1 MTLKD
6 ARPTDSHV
14 ATKSHVSRGVGSD
27 AMLDRVLYRDG
38 LMLVIDKPAGLSVH
52 RGPKGG
58 PSLEDYLDGLRYGL
72 PRRPELAHRLD
83 KDTSG
88 CLVLGRHRKA
98 LAHLGL
104 LFKHRRI
111 GKTYWAVV
119 EGGPE
124 ADEGTIDLP
133 LGRLDDRIGWWM
145 KPDPN
150 GLPSVTK
157 WTVMGR
163 AESALPSP
171 PPACG
176 GGRGGGSHEHRASGF
191 PLSVSPPQAGERT
204 QEPQAGRGTA
214 LTWLALEPLT
224 GRTHQLRVH
233 CAAQGWPIMGDDIY
247 GTAPRFSGPVLHL
260 HAREVVVPIS
270 KNREPVQVIAPVPA
284 HMRERLTACGWNGD
298 AEL

>member
-1 MTLKD
+1 MSLKESPG
-6 ARPTDSHV
+6 AL
-14 ATKSHVSRGVGSD
+14 ATKSHVSRGVSPD
-27 AMLDRVLYRDG
+27 EMLARVLHRDG
-38 LMLVIDKPAGLSVH
+38 LMLIIDKPAGLSVH

-124 ADEGTIDLP
+124 TDHGVIDIP
-133 LGRLDDRIGWWM
+133 LGRLNEERGWWQ

-150 GLPSVTK
+150 GLPSTTNWHVL
-157 WTVMGR
+157 GR
-163 AESALPSP
+163 A
-171 PPACG
+171 
-176 GGRGGGSHEHRASGF
+176 
-191 PLSVSPPQAGERT
+191 
-204 QEPQAGRGTA
+204 
-214 LTWLALEPLT
+214 
-224 GRTHQLRVH
+224 
-233 CAAQGWPIMGDDIY
+233 
-247 GTAPRFSGPVLHL
+247 
-260 HAREVVVPIS
+260 
-270 KNREPVQVIAPVPA
+270 
-284 HMRERLTACGWNGD
+284 
-298 AEL
+298 